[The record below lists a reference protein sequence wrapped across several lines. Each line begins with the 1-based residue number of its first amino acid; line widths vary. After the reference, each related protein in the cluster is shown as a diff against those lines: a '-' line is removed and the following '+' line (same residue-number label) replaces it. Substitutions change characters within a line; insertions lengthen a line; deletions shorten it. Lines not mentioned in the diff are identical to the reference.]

1 MPCRRPCRQT
11 GTREMN
17 TPICDFA
24 EQYRNGNAVR
34 MHMPGHKGRPLTG
47 PEPRDITEIPG
58 ADELYRSRGIIRE
71 SEENAAALFGTGRT
85 VYSAEGSSLCI
96 RAMLYLAALRA
107 REQGLPLRV
116 LAGRNAH
123 RTLMTAAAA
132 LDLEIDWVFPAG
144 GEGLLSCRITPETLD
159 SRLDSENYM
168 AVYVTSPDYTGNMAD
183 IRGLAAVCR
192 RKGVPLLVDNAHGA
206 YLRYLPEDM
215 HPISLGADMACDSA
229 HKTLSCLTGAAYL
242 HISRN
247 APEKW
252 AEQAEQAMA
261 FFAST
266 SPSYLIL
273 QSLDRMNA
281 ELAGSWPERLRQT
294 VCRLDERRGSL
305 QRDGWTITGNE
316 PMKLTV
322 AARNRG
328 LTGTRLAELLQAQGI
343 VCEFADPD
351 FTVLMPSPDT
361 PEEDLDRLEQALRS
375 IPKREPLPGIRFAA
389 RKPEKACTIRQAML
403 SPREEIPVEHA
414 EGRILADPCA
424 GCPPAVPVLIAGER
438 IDAEAVRCFRYYGTE
453 TCLVIK

>member
-1 MPCRRPCRQT
+1 
-11 GTREMN
+11 MN
-17 TPICDFA
+17 TPICDFV
-24 EQYRNGNAVR
+24 EQYRRTDGVR
-34 MHMPGHKGRPLTG
+34 MHMPGHKGVPLTG
-47 PEPRDITEIPG
+47 PESRDITEIPG
-58 ADELYRSRGIIRE
+58 ADELYHARGIIRK

-107 REQGLPLRV
+107 KEQGIPLRL

-123 RTLMTAAAA
+123 RTLMTAAAV
-132 LDLEIDWVFPAG
+132 LDLEIDWIFPAE
-144 GEGLLSCRITPETLD
+144 GEGLLSCRISPETLEE
-159 SRLDSENYM
+159 RLNCGNYM

-183 IRGLAAVCR
+183 IRELASVCR

-206 YLRYLPEDM
+206 YLKFLPKDL
-215 HPISLGADMACDSA
+215 HPIAMGADMACDSA

-242 HISRN
+242 HISRE
-247 APEKW
+247 APEGW

-281 ELAGSWPERLRQT
+281 ELAGGWPERLRQT
-294 VCRLDERRGSL
+294 VCRLDVLRDEL
-305 QRDGWTITGNE
+305 CRDGWIVTGNE
-316 PMKLTV
+316 PMKLTL
-322 AARNRG
+322 AARGRG
-328 LTGTRLAELLQAQGI
+328 ITGTDLAERLQVQGI
-343 VCEFADPD
+343 TCEFADPD

-361 PEEDLDRLEQALRS
+361 TEQDLERLAHALRG
-375 IPKREPLPGIRFAA
+375 IPKRDPVPAPKFSA
-389 RKPEKACTIRQAML
+389 RLPEKVCSIRQAML
-403 SPREEIPVEHA
+403 SPREEIPVEQA

-438 IDAEAVRCFRYYGTE
+438 IDAEAVRYFRYYGTGN
-453 TCLVIK
+453 CMVIK

>member
-1 MPCRRPCRQT
+1 
-11 GTREMN
+11 MN

-24 EQYRNGNAVR
+24 ERYRTGNGVR
-34 MHMPGHKGRPLTG
+34 MHMPGHKGIPLTG
-47 PEPRDITEIPG
+47 PESRDITEIPG
-58 ADELYRSRGIIRE
+58 ADELYHARGIIRE
-71 SEENAAALFGTGRT
+71 SEDNAAALFGTGRT

-107 REQGLPLRV
+107 KERGIPLCV

-132 LDLEIDWVFPAG
+132 LDLEIDWIFPAG
-144 GEGLLSCRITPETLD
+144 GEGLLSCRISPETLED
-159 SRLDSENYM
+159 RLDSGSYM

-183 IRGLAAVCR
+183 IRGLAGVCR

-206 YLRYLPEDM
+206 YLKFLPEDL

-229 HKTLSCLTGAAYL
+229 HKTLNCLTGAAYL
-242 HISRN
+242 HISRE
-247 APEKW
+247 APGEW

-281 ELAGSWPERLRQT
+281 ELAGGWPERLRQT
-294 VCRLDERRGSL
+294 VRRLDGLREDLR
-305 QRDGWTITGNE
+305 RDGWTTAGNE
-316 PMKLTV
+316 PMKLTI

-328 LTGTRLAELLQAQGI
+328 LTGTHLAGMLQARGI

-351 FTVLMPSPDT
+351 FTVLMPSPAT
-361 PEEDLDRLEQALRS
+361 TEEDLERLAQALRG
-375 IPKREPLPGIRFAA
+375 IPEQEPLPGVRFAV
-389 RKPEKACTIRQAML
+389 REPEKACSIREAML
-403 SPREEIPVEHA
+403 SPREEIPVEQA
-414 EGRILADPCA
+414 KGRILADPCA

-438 IDAEAVRCFRYYGTE
+438 IDAEAIRCFRYYGIGTVMVMKQRN
-453 TCLVIK
+453 TARPACP